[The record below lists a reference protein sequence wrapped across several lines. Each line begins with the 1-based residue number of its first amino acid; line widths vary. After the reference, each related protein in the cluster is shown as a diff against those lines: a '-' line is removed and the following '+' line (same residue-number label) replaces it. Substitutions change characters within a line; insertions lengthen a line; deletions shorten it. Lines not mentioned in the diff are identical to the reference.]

1 VALKRFFKDYSLTLV
16 LISLFLGSWILQ
28 FLFQMSLATNEAIQ
42 HGQAFEWGEFW
53 VEFFK
58 DTFENW
64 QSEFLQVAAFVVL
77 STYFIHKNSPQSR
90 DGDDEMDAKLNEILR
105 RLDEHS

>member
-1 VALKRFFKDYSLTLV
+1 VALKRFFKDYSLTLI
-16 LISLFLGSWILQ
+16 LITLFLTSWILQ
-28 FLFQMSLATNEAIQ
+28 FLFQMSLATHEALA
-42 HGQAFEWGEFW
+42 HGQTFEWSEFL

-77 STYFIHKNSPQSR
+77 SKRFLHVGSPQSR
-90 DGDDEMDAKLNEILR
+90 DGDDEMQAKIDEILR
-105 RLDEHS
+105 RLDERS